1 VSSSLWEKCLSHLE
15 GELTPQQLNTWL
27 RPLHSIEKEDSLTLL
42 APNPYVQAWVQEQ
55 LQAQIDQLA
64 GALSNGAIDSVTIE
78 VGKKPSTDQ
87 DTTPSKPASKAKK
100 ETKSS
105 ENAQP
110 AVGSPINPLF
120 TFDAFVEGKSNQ
132 IARAASLHVAEA
144 PGTSG
149 YNPLFLYG
157 GTGLGKTHLM
167 LAVGNKI
174 KKNNP
179 NAKVI
184 YLSSERFV
192 QDMITALRNNAI
204 DQFKNHYRSADALLI
219 DDIQFF
225 CQKRTFT
232 RRVFLYV

>member
-27 RPLHSIEKEDSLTLL
+27 RPLQAIETDEGLTLL
-42 APNPYVQAWVQEQ
+42 APNPYVQAWVHEQ
-55 LQAQIDQLA
+55 LQSQIDQLA
-64 GALSNGAIDSVTIE
+64 GALSNGAVSKVVIE
-78 VGKKPSTDQ
+78 VGKKPSADP
-87 DTTPSKPASKAKK
+87 TPVKKDKPSMSAQSAQPEADK
-100 ETKSS
+100 
-105 ENAQP
+105 AQP

-120 TFDAFVEGKSNQ
+120 TFNSFVEGKSNQ

-174 KKNNP
+174 KK
-179 NAKVI
+179 
-184 YLSSERFV
+184 R
-192 QDMITALRNNAI
+192 
-204 DQFKNHYRSADALLI
+204 
-219 DDIQFF
+219 
-225 CQKRTFT
+225 
-232 RRVFLYV
+232 